1 MKRRRTKSG
10 TIAIVIIALLC
21 LVGYILVRD
30 SAEHLELTRCTVTN
44 HKLSQSFSGFKI
56 VQLSD
61 FHGAELVTDI
71 VETVREQKPDIIAL
85 TGDFITDEGDLPAV
99 EQLVSQLSDIC
110 EVYFIS
116 GNHDFASGRIA
127 ELSDILSSCG
137 VKYLKNEYVTIQ
149 RGGESI
155 VLAGVEDPNSWAD
168 LEPPDA
174 FLKKVR
180 AEHPDDYIVL
190 LGHRNY
196 WMEKYPDLPVEL
208 ILCGHA
214 HGGIVRIPGVGGL
227 LSTDRTLFPD
237 YEAGMY
243 DNGNYTMIV
252 SRGLGNSISVP
263 RLMNRPEILSI
274 ELKN

>member
-10 TIAIVIIALLC
+10 RIAIVIIALLC

-30 SAEHLELTRCTVTN
+30 SAEHLELMRCTVTN

-99 EQLVSQLSDIC
+99 EQLVSQLTDIC

-174 FLKKVR
+174 FLKRVR

-263 RLMNRPEILSI
+263 RLMNRPEIVSI

>member
-1 MKRRRTKSG
+1 MKRRRIKSG
-10 TIAIVIIALLC
+10 RIAIVIIALLC

-71 VETVREQKPDIIAL
+71 VETVREQKPDIITL

-99 EQLVSQLSDIC
+99 EQLVSQLTDIC

-174 FLKKVR
+174 FLKRVR

-263 RLMNRPEILSI
+263 RLMNRPEIVSI

>member
-10 TIAIVIIALLC
+10 RIAIVIIALLC

-71 VETVREQKPDIIAL
+71 VETVREQKPDIITL

-99 EQLVSQLSDIC
+99 EQLVSQLTDIC

-174 FLKKVR
+174 FLKRVR

>member
-10 TIAIVIIALLC
+10 RIAIVIIALLC

-99 EQLVSQLSDIC
+99 EQLVSQLTDIC

-127 ELSDILSSCG
+127 ELSDILSSRG

-149 RGGESI
+149 SGGESI

-174 FLKKVR
+174 FLKRVR

-263 RLMNRPEILSI
+263 RLMNRPEIISI

>member
-10 TIAIVIIALLC
+10 RIAIVIIALLC

-30 SAEHLELTRCTVTN
+30 SAEHLELTHCTVTN

-71 VETVREQKPDIIAL
+71 VETVREQKPDIIVL

>member
-10 TIAIVIIALLC
+10 RIAIVIIALLC

-99 EQLVSQLSDIC
+99 EQLVSQLTDIC

-168 LEPPDA
+168 LELPDA
-174 FLKKVR
+174 FLKRVR

-263 RLMNRPEILSI
+263 RLMNRPEIVSI

>member
-1 MKRRRTKSG
+1 M
-10 TIAIVIIALLC
+10 
-21 LVGYILVRD
+21 GYILVRD

-99 EQLVSQLSDIC
+99 EQLVSQLTDIC

-174 FLKKVR
+174 FLKRVR
-180 AEHPDDYIVL
+180 AEHQDDYIVL

-263 RLMNRPEILSI
+263 RLMNRPEIVSI

>member
-10 TIAIVIIALLC
+10 RIAIVIIALLC

-71 VETVREQKPDIIAL
+71 VETVREQKPDIIVL

>member
-10 TIAIVIIALLC
+10 RIAIVIIALLC

-99 EQLVSQLSDIC
+99 EQLVSQLTDIC

-127 ELSDILSSCG
+127 ELSDILSSRG

-174 FLKKVR
+174 FLKRVR

-263 RLMNRPEILSI
+263 RLMNRPEIVSI

>member
-30 SAEHLELTRCTVTN
+30 SAEHLELTHCTVTN

-71 VETVREQKPDIIAL
+71 VETVREQKPDIIVL

>member
-10 TIAIVIIALLC
+10 RIAIVIITLLC

-99 EQLVSQLSDIC
+99 EQLVSQLTDIC

-127 ELSDILSSCG
+127 ELSDILSSRG

-174 FLKKVR
+174 FLKRVR

-263 RLMNRPEILSI
+263 RLMNRPEIVSI